1 MQIKHRTKYR
11 EKRYSLFWVYHVCF
25 ICLMVFSATF
35 EGVQHY
41 VIKFLSDLQ
50 QVGGFF
56 RVLRFPPPINL
67 TTTIYIT
74 ETLLKVALNTIK
86 QIKQTWY
93 TQKRLYRFPLYFVL
107 CFICIWTM
115 LVFLRPK
122 IVSNYLY
129 FLFFY
134 LNVHDEDCS
143 KDYALN

>member
-1 MQIKHRTKYR
+1 MLTLWP
-11 EKRYSLFWVYHVCF
+11 SLMYDM
-25 ICLMVFSATF
+25 IIYPGS
-35 EGVQHY
+35 ERGVQHY

-74 ETLLKVALNTIK
+74 ETLLKVSLNTIK

-93 TQKRLYRFPLYFVL
+93 TQKRLYRFSRYFVL
-107 CFICIWTM
+107 CFICIWIM

-129 FLFFY
+129 FLFFIWTY
-134 LNVHDEDCS
+134 MMKIVPRIVH
-143 KDYALN
+143 

>member
-1 MQIKHRTKYR
+1 MNHYNTRRITL
-11 EKRYSLFWVYHVCF
+11 YSSLSNSTFGMLTLWPS
-25 ICLMVFSATF
+25 LMYDMIIYPGSE

-86 QIKQTWY
+86 QIKQT
-93 TQKRLYRFPLYFVL
+93 
-107 CFICIWTM
+107 
-115 LVFLRPK
+115 
-122 IVSNYLY
+122 
-129 FLFFY
+129 
-134 LNVHDEDCS
+134 
-143 KDYALN
+143 